1 MSLTNREIIEQVIR
15 SLEELRDVIRFEG
28 GTGVADFSDWLE
40 DIDDKLREADAASAM
55 EWENEREQDN
65 DSE

>member
-1 MSLTNREIIEQVIR
+1 MSLTNREIIESVAQ
-15 SLEELRDVIRFEG
+15 SLEDLRDVILFEG

-40 DIDDKLREADAASAM
+40 DINDKLREADAALAM

-65 DSE
+65 GE